1 MLVSGLH
8 PSDRQVAAKRRL
20 VRPAVW
26 VAAVLCFAAVAG
38 LAVLLLGQKG
48 YLGQRLAHR
57 IQLEITRRQFN
68 RLYSLPNPPFLQ
80 QPNEFLTRTASSLQ
94 KGAALVVACGQ
105 GRNAVYLAQEGWNVT
120 AFDISEKGLEIA
132 RRTAQRDGVPLNA
145 IQADAFEF
153 DYGTDRWDLL
163 LLVYA
168 PIPYDD
174 AGLLQRIKASVKH
187 GGHVLVEMPIEMH
200 QPPERRPRIPGDL
213 MPGELPE
220 LFRDFEIVS
229 YSETLDISDFYGER
243 KLIGRLLA
251 RRR

>member
-1 MLVSGLH
+1 MLISGLH
-8 PSDRQVAAKRRL
+8 PPDPQTATKRRL
-20 VRPAVW
+20 PKPAVW
-26 VAAVLCFAAVAG
+26 TAGLLTVLVVAGFAVLI
-38 LAVLLLGQKG
+38 LGQKG
-48 YLGQRLAHR
+48 YLGQKLAHR
-57 IQLEITRRQFN
+57 IRLELTRREFN
-68 RLYSLPNPPFLQ
+68 RLYSLPSPPFLQ
-80 QPNEFLTRTASSLQ
+80 QPNEFLRRTAASLA
-94 KGAALVVACGQ
+94 KGTALVVACGQ
-105 GRNAVYLAQEGWNVT
+105 GRNAVYLAQGGWNVT

-132 RRTAQRDGVPLNA
+132 RRTAQRDGAPLNA
-145 IQADAFEF
+145 IQADALEF

-174 AGLLQRIKASVKH
+174 AELLKRIKASVKR

-200 QPPERRPRIPGDL
+200 QPPERHPRIPGDL

>member
-1 MLVSGLH
+1 MLISGLH
-8 PSDRQVAAKRRL
+8 PPDPQTATKRRL
-20 VRPAVW
+20 LRPAVW
-26 VAAVLCFAAVAG
+26 MAGSLTVLAVAG
-38 LAVLLLGQKG
+38 LAVFLFGERG
-48 YLGQRLAHR
+48 YLGQRLAHQIR
-57 IQLEITRRQFN
+57 LQMTRREFN
-68 RLYSLPNPPFLQ
+68 RLYSRPNPPFLQ

-105 GRNAVYLAQEGWNVT
+105 GRNAVYLAQEGWDVT
-120 AFDISEKGLEIA
+120 AFDISDKGLEIA

-145 IQADAFEF
+145 IQADALTF

-174 AGLLQRIKASVKH
+174 AGLLKRIKASVKP

-200 QPPERRPRIPGDL
+200 QPPERHPRIPGDL
-213 MPGELPE
+213 LPGELPE

-229 YSETLDISDFYGER
+229 YSEALDISDFYGER